1 MPCHNLTVKKRIL
14 PAALILIF
22 LFSAMTGCAH
32 FLPGHGM
39 SSEEMLLKRAREY
52 WNARLLND
60 LATAYKMESAAL
72 PGGWLKPFDMAAFGA
87 GLKLLKVEV
96 TDAVVEGEKGIVT
109 VKADVRVLSMRGMG
123 SFHGSTTKDQW
134 VMIDGE
140 WYHKTYKPESLS
152 KFQKRNEERVRKIEE
167 KPLKKQDQK
176 KDSR

>member
-22 LFSAMTGCAH
+22 LFSALTGCAH

-39 SSEEMLLKRAREY
+39 SSREMLLKRAGEY

-87 GLKLLKVEV
+87 GLKLHKVEV

-109 VKADVRVLSMRGMG
+109 VKSDVRVLSMRGMG
-123 SFHGSTTKDQW
+123 VFHGSITKDQW
-134 VMIDGE
+134 VMISGK
-140 WYHKTYKPESLS
+140 WYHKTYKPKSLS
-152 KFQKRNEERVRKIEE
+152 KIQKGNEGQ
-167 KPLKKQDQK
+167 KKQNGQK
-176 KDSR
+176 KDSSRGL

>member
-1 MPCHNLTVKKRIL
+1 MPCHNLTVKKKTL

-22 LFSAMTGCAH
+22 LFSALTGCAH
-32 FLPGHGM
+32 FLPGHGIPP
-39 SSEEMLLKRAREY
+39 EKMLLKRAMEY
-52 WNARLLND
+52 WNARSLND

-87 GLKLLKVEV
+87 GLKLHKVEV
-96 TDAVVEGEKGIVT
+96 TDAVIEGEKGVVT
-109 VKADVRVLSMRGMG
+109 VKADVRVLSMRGTG
-123 SFHGSTTKDQW
+123 VFHSSTKDQW

-152 KFQKRNEERVRKIEE
+152 KVQKRNEEKS
-167 KPLKKQDQK
+167 LKNQDKK

>member
-1 MPCHNLTVKKRIL
+1 MPCHNLTVKKKTL

-39 SSEEMLLKRAREY
+39 SPEEMLLKRAREY
-52 WNARLLND
+52 WNARSLND

-96 TDAVVEGEKGIVT
+96 TDAAVEGEKGIVT

-123 SFHGSTTKDQW
+123 VFHSSTKDQW

-152 KFQKRNEERVRKIEE
+152 KFQKRNEDQ
-167 KPLKKQDQK
+167 KQQNGQK